1 MKKVVFKSAVIT
13 FLILLIPLAIFVFSQ
28 KKPAHLQKAV
38 CQDCN
43 IILISMTNLRFDHLS
58 ANGYFRPTTPNL
70 DKLSQESLNFSNAY
84 SHASWTLPE
93 SISIYT
99 GLYPYQ
105 HGVMNR
111 YDGSKLSADTIT
123 LVDVLK
129 QNGYLTAAFTG
140 GFDYHPE
147 FGLTDRFNVYAE
159 CKRGQQIP
167 SYPRQ
172 GGPLGTE
179 GPARYGELSCTIP
192 QALTWLKENSK
203 QKFFLHIQGFDA
215 HCPFSYQDQ
224 LLYDQDY
231 QGSVDFSDCLWTFDK
246 SKPVIKNG
254 KSYYPVFSA
263 KTGTETSVLM
273 SDEDIAHLIALYDS
287 AITITDQKI
296 GSFLQDLKKLGFDKN
311 TIIIFT
317 SEHGDMFGKHGRFM
331 RGGPLRGTFYDDVLH
346 IPLFIK
352 IPQVSPKNISGLV
365 EQIDLSPTITS
376 LLGLPF
382 PSSSG
387 QSLLPLIFENK
398 DLKQSVFAGAQFK
411 PDPNN
416 TYFSKKTRVESIR
429 NKDWK
434 LIEETVFDKNTPSK
448 TIELYDMVK
457 DKEELSNLAEQKI
470 DVLQTMQSKLKD
482 WSEKMNQ

>member
-1 MKKVVFKSAVIT
+1 MKKIVFKSALIT
-13 FLILLIPLAIFVFSQ
+13 FLILLIPLAVFVFFQ
-28 KKPAHLQKAV
+28 KKPTISQEAV
-38 CQDCN
+38 CQNCN

-58 ANGYFRPTTPNL
+58 TNGYFRPTTPNL
-70 DKLSQESLNFSNAY
+70 DKLAEESLNFSNAY

-111 YDGSKLSADTIT
+111 YDGSKLSADAVT
-123 LVDVLK
+123 LLDVLK

-147 FGLTDRFNVYAE
+147 FGLTNRFNVYQE
-159 CKRGQQIP
+159 CKRGQQAP

-172 GGPLGTE
+172 VGPVATE
-179 GPARYGELSCTIP
+179 GPSQYGELSCTIP

-203 QKFFLHIQGFDA
+203 QKFFLHVQGFDA

-224 LLYDQDY
+224 LLYDQNY

-246 SKPVIKNG
+246 SKPVVKNG
-254 KSYYPVFSA
+254 KSYYPVYSA
-263 KTGTETSVLM
+263 KTGTEASILLGE
-273 SDEDIAHLIALYDS
+273 EDITHLIALYDTS
-287 AITITDQKI
+287 ITITDQKI
-296 GSFLQDLKKLGFDKN
+296 GLFLEEIKKMGLDKN

-346 IPLFIK
+346 IPLFIR
-352 IPQVSPKNISGLV
+352 IPKVAARSISGLI
-365 EQIDLSPTITS
+365 EQIDLAPTIS
-376 LLGLPF
+376 NLVGLPF
-382 PSSSG
+382 PNSSG
-387 QSLLPLIFENK
+387 QSLLALIFQNQ
-398 DLKQSVFAGAQFK
+398 DLKQYVFAGAEFK

-416 TYFSKKTRVESIR
+416 PYFSKKTKVEAIR
-429 NKDWK
+429 SQNWK
-434 LIEETVFDKNTPSK
+434 LIEETVYDKNTPSK
-448 TIELYDMVK
+448 TVELYDIVN
-457 DKEELSNLAEQKI
+457 DKEELNNLAETKK
-470 DVLQTMQSKLKD
+470 DVLQNLQKQLKD
-482 WSEKMNQ
+482 WSERMNQ

>member
-1 MKKVVFKSAVIT
+1 MKKIVFKSALIT
-13 FLILLIPLAIFVFSQ
+13 FLSLLIPLTVFVYFE
-28 KKPAHLQKAV
+28 KKQNIPPSAV
-38 CQDCN
+38 CKDCN
-43 IILISMTNLRFDHLS
+43 IILISMTNLRFDHMS
-58 ANGYFRPTTPNL
+58 INGYFRPTTPNL
-70 DKLSQESLNFSNAY
+70 DELARASLKFDNAFSH
-84 SHASWTLPE
+84 SSWTLPE

-111 YDGSKLSADTIT
+111 YDGSKLSADTVT

-129 QNGYLTAAFTG
+129 QNGYITAAFTG

-147 FGLTDRFNVYAE
+147 FGLTDRFNVYKE
-159 CKRGQQIP
+159 CRRSQQSA

-172 GGPLGTE
+172 GGPVAAE
-179 GPARYGELSCTIP
+179 GPSQYGEFSCTIP
-192 QALTWLKENSK
+192 QALDWLKLNSQ
-203 QKFFLHIQGFDA
+203 QKFFLHIQGFDD

-231 QGSVDFSDCLWTFDK
+231 QGQVDFSDCLWTFDK
-246 SKPVIKNG
+246 SNPVLKNG
-254 KSYYPVFSA
+254 KPYYPVYST
-263 KTGTETSVLM
+263 KTNGKDSVLL
-273 SDEDIAHLIALYDS
+273 SEEDITHLIALYDT

-296 GSFLQDLKKLGFDKN
+296 GSFLEELKIMGLDKN

-352 IPQVSPKNISGLV
+352 IPNVSAKNISGLV
-365 EQIDLSPTITS
+365 EQIDLAPTITN
-376 LLGLPF
+376 LVGLPIF
-382 PSSSG
+382 SPEG
-387 QSLLPLIFENK
+387 QSLLPLIFQNK
-398 DLKQSVFAGAQFK
+398 DLKQYVFAGAKFN

-416 TYFSKKTRVESIR
+416 AYFSKKTIVETIR
-429 NKDWK
+429 SKEWK

-448 TIELYDMVK
+448 TIELYDIVK
-457 DKEELSNLAEQKI
+457 DKEELNNLAYTKK
-470 DVLQTMQSKLKD
+470 DVLQTLQKQLKG
-482 WSEKMNQ
+482 WSERINQ